1 MSKYNVYGIGAALL
15 DTEIQVSDKDLN
27 NLKIDKG
34 LMCLADK
41 DRQNELTCYLQ
52 KKIADNNDG

>member
-34 LMCLADK
+34 LMCLADT

-52 KKIADNNDG
+52 KK